1 MGANNYW
8 VLRVRLDLRKWARRR
23 LSATGFSP
31 HKANLS
37 PYIMSGY
44 QDFAYVL
51 DRLGKHNLDKACLYI
66 NKFADVDV
74 VAEIVK
80 TGVDDLTARWPMK
93 PS

>member
-1 MGANNYW
+1 
-8 VLRVRLDLRKWARRR
+8 
-23 LSATGFSP
+23 
-31 HKANLS
+31 
-37 PYIMSGY
+37 MSGY